1 MGKGGAAAP
10 SACCPSWGPW
20 RISRGGSLA
29 QPPHAPLH
37 VPAGTCLHTVGSST
51 ICWPGPPAKPP
62 PALPPS
68 HRYLLHLPGW
78 SYSGRLKYL
87 LACGAAVVW
96 LGAQDANLTSSY
108 QEFWYHLLQVKK
120 ESVPVYVGGVLRGGL
135 GGGWKAGPAGIAWG
149 P

>member
-1 MGKGGAAAP
+1 M
-10 SACCPSWGPW
+10 
-20 RISRGGSLA
+20 
-29 QPPHAPLH
+29 
-37 VPAGTCLHTVGSST
+37 
-51 ICWPGPPAKPP
+51 
-62 PALPPS
+62 
-68 HRYLLHLPGW
+68 HLPGW

-108 QEFWYHLLQVKK
+108 QEFWYHLLQVTK